1 MIIQD
6 WTFVRVPPVPDA
18 GNGQP
23 PSTSVVWLTPGG
35 APARLRDVGN
45 ARHVMDE
52 ALAAQTI
59 EQPLYPPQRR
69 SYVRFGFWF
78 LQSM

>member
-1 MIIQD
+1 MNLSRWRRRCLWREEEKAGNVD
-6 WTFVRVPPVPDA
+6 GASLHLLRRVPLVPHA
-18 GNGQP
+18 GNGERH
-23 PSTSVVWLTPGG
+23 STSVVWLTPAG

-59 EQPLYPPQRR
+59 E
-69 SYVRFGFWF
+69 
-78 LQSM
+78 